1 MCEPLLEICE
11 DIVGRC
17 GAGGSVAFL
26 LTRPGRNPM
35 NNADRTW
42 ARGLTSATEQLGVS
56 MRPVHFANDVELR
69 VFTPDDLL
77 VSR

>member
-1 MCEPLLEICE
+1 
-11 DIVGRC
+11 
-17 GAGGSVAFL
+17 
-26 LTRPGRNPM
+26 M

-42 ARGLTSATEQLGVS
+42 ARGLTSAAEQLGVS